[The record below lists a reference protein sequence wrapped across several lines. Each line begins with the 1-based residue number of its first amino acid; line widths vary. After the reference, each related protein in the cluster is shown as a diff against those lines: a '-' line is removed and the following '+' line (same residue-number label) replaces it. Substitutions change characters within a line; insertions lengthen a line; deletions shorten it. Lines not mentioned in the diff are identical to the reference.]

1 MYDYKFQRI
10 EEKYLLDKDT
20 KEKLLSR
27 ISDYIE
33 KDKFFNSNIHNIYFD
48 NDNNDL
54 IINSLDKP
62 VFKDKF
68 RVRSYGDMSLDGEVF
83 LETKVKYKGVVSKR
97 RIKTSIREFNKY
109 MKKKKCILDDQ
120 VFREINYYFKFYNL
134 KPAIYIA
141 YDRESYK
148 GKDDNDLRIT
158 FDTNLRSRRNDLY
171 FKENVEMKKY
181 FEDEYYIMEIKAMMA
196 MPLWLVRILSEMEI
210 KPVSFSKYGKIYEEE
225 MKERVDCYA

>member
-1 MYDYKFQRI
+1 MD
-10 EEKYLLDKDT
+10 
-20 KEKLLSR
+20 
-27 ISDYIE
+27 
-33 KDKFFNSNIHNIYFD
+33 NFD

-62 VFKDKF
+62 IFKDKF

-97 RIKTSIREFNKY
+97 RIKTSIRDFNKY

-120 VFREINYYFKFYNL
+120 VFREIDYYFKFYNL

-148 GKDDNDLRIT
+148 GKDDNELRIT

-171 FKENVEMKKY
+171 FKENIEMKKY

-196 MPLWLVRILSEMEI
+196 MPLWLVKILSEMEI

-225 MKERVDCYA
+225 MKERVNCYA

>member
-10 EEKYLLDKDT
+10 EEKYLLDKKT

-27 ISDYIE
+27 ISNYIE

-62 VFKDKF
+62 IFKDKF

-97 RIKTSIREFNKY
+97 RIKTSIRDFNKY

-120 VFREINYYFKFYNL
+120 VFREIDYYFKFYNL
-134 KPAIYIA
+134 KPVIYIA

-148 GKDDNDLRIT
+148 GKDDNELRIT

-171 FKENVEMKKY
+171 FKENIEMKKY

-225 MKERVDCYA
+225 MKERVNCYA